1 MFRRTSNRQ
10 NQKRNRKPEIL
21 EKPKPEEFGIG
32 NEALAELLGNA
43 VANDISNEANNP
55 LGANANPDGNSQD
68 RLDHY
73 YRNDFN
79 NIRSGKRKK
88 TGQKNLPDID
98 ELSQLNDEYT
108 FDLNDDDSLTM
119 SPSHYESY
127 LQIFKTPQGSA

>member
-10 NQKRNRKPEIL
+10 NQKRNRKPEIR

-88 TGQKNLPDID
+88 TGQKQNCARPALR
-98 ELSQLNDEYT
+98 
-108 FDLNDDDSLTM
+108 
-119 SPSHYESY
+119 
-127 LQIFKTPQGSA
+127 